1 MEKQNE
7 RTREFAKKA
16 AAESSARE
24 YELFGAAERTAK
36 FTAYL
41 EKVVT
46 HAKIDYLRHMEKLNG
61 RAGLPAL
68 AGRPKLF
75 EIFSGNTIVS
85 DAP

>member
-7 RTREFAKKA
+7 RTPEFAEKA

-46 HAKIDYLRHMEKLNG
+46 HAKIDY
-61 RAGLPAL
+61 P
-68 AGRPKLF
+68 
-75 EIFSGNTIVS
+75 VS
-85 DAP
+85 YTHLDVYKRQTFCFWRSID